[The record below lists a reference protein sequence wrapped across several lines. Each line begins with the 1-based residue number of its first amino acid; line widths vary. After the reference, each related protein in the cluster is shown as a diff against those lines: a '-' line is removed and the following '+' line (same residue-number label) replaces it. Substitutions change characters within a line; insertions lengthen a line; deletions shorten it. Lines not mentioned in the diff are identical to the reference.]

1 MTAQVADLA
10 THNALNDTLMQLF
23 NKQAFEESYDLLSP
37 AMQAQLPK
45 TDWIGLLKDNLYQ
58 GLGKVAQTEYLE
70 RSRGMQQ
77 YKWIFEKS
85 ALQVSYVV
93 APTRLIEG
101 LLFKPFVEKPK
112 KRTVAAASNNPLKTV
127 LDKTVDSIAL
137 TFIAKSNTAGLSIGV
152 CQNGQFFT
160 YHYGEMD
167 KKAPKLAS
175 DSTLYEI
182 GSVTKTFTGTLLA
195 QAILDKKIQLDDD
208 IRLHLPEQYPNLEFK
223 GQPILIKYLANHTSG
238 LVSFPSEDISKQ
250 AGFDAANPYK
260 NYTADMVLRF
270 LHTVKLDTFAGIK
283 SAYSN
288 FATGLLGIILEKKY
302 EMSYEN
308 LVQKYIAGPLSMDA
322 TKIKISA
329 TDSSNFAK
337 PHDEAGNLSS
347 YWDITG
353 LGAAGA
359 IRSTVSD
366 MLKYAKANME
376 APNPA
381 MQLAQKA
388 TFRDRP
394 ENEIALFW
402 QLSTNKKGQLMTW
415 HNGGTGGFTSFCG
428 FVKAQNVAVVLLSN
442 SANDVTQKGIDFL
455 KALTK

>member
-1 MTAQVADLA
+1 
-10 THNALNDTLMQLF
+10 
-23 NKQAFEESYDLLSP
+23 
-37 AMQAQLPK
+37 
-45 TDWIGLLKDNLYQ
+45 
-58 GLGKVAQTEYLE
+58 
-70 RSRGMQQ
+70 
-77 YKWIFEKS
+77 
-85 ALQVSYVV
+85 
-93 APTRLIEG
+93 
-101 LLFKPFVEKPK
+101 
-112 KRTVAAASNNPLKTV
+112 
-127 LDKTVDSIAL
+127 
-137 TFIAKSNTAGLSIGV
+137 
-152 CQNGQFFT
+152 
-160 YHYGEMD
+160 
-167 KKAPKLAS
+167 
-175 DSTLYEI
+175 
-182 GSVTKTFTGTLLA
+182 
-195 QAILDKKIQLDDD
+195 
-208 IRLHLPEQYPNLEFK
+208 
-223 GQPILIKYLANHTSG
+223 
-238 LVSFPSEDISKQ
+238 
-250 AGFDAANPYK
+250 
-260 NYTADMVLRF
+260 
-270 LHTVKLDTFAGIK
+270 
-283 SAYSN
+283 
-288 FATGLLGIILEKKY
+288 
-302 EMSYEN
+302 
-308 LVQKYIAGPLSMDA
+308 MDA